1 VAPRIM
7 SFLGIT
13 SVPGTPLAITL
24 SEPAVESSRPAGG
37 HTAAVLD
44 GSVAGSAHGS
54 RAG

>member
-13 SVPGTPLAITL
+13 SVPGTPLDITL
-24 SEPAVESSRPAGG
+24 SEPAVEWSRPAGG

>member
-13 SVPGTPLAITL
+13 SVPGTPLDITL
-24 SEPAVESSRPAGG
+24 SEPAVESFRPADG
-37 HTAAVLD
+37 HTAAVLN